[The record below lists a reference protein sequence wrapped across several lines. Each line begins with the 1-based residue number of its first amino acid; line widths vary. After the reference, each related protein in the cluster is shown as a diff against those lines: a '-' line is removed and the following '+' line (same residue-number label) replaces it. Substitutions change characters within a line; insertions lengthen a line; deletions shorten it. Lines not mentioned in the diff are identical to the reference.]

1 MGRIGVCQAP
11 ALAGVLPRARPL
23 RCSSTSTPCA
33 ASCSARIHS
42 KLESEGLI
50 EVARRA
56 GLVVVVEV
64 REIDPPEAE

>member
-1 MGRIGVCQAP
+1 
-11 ALAGVLPRARPL
+11 
-23 RCSSTSTPCA
+23 
-33 ASCSARIHS
+33 
-42 KLESEGLI
+42 LESEGLI